1 MSGSGDAVAPRADGL
16 IDDMS
21 AAEPVAATG
30 ARWEALSDR
39 VMGGISTPAMTRETI
54 AGRPAQRL
62 TGRVRLENNGGF
74 LQMALDLDPER
85 RPVDASDW
93 RGLRLSVIGNDESYG
108 LHLRTTDVARP
119 WQSYR
124 ASFAAGPEW
133 RTLYLPFESFAPHRI
148 EAPLAVD
155 RLTRLGLVAIGRA
168 FDADLAVSRIG
179 FYR

>member
-1 MSGSGDAVAPRADGL
+1 MSGAGDAARPRPDGL
-16 IDDMS
+16 IDDM
-21 AAEPVAATG
+21 AAPQPVAATG

-39 VMGGISTPAMTRETI
+39 VMGGVSTPVMTRETV

-74 LQMALDLDPER
+74 LQMALDLDPGR

-93 RGLRLSVIGNDESYG
+93 RGLRLSALGNGETYG
-108 LHLRTTDVARP
+108 LHLRTTDIARP

-124 ASFAAGPEW
+124 ASFTAGPAW

-148 EAPLAVD
+148 DAPLAVT

-168 FDADLAVSRIG
+168 FDADLALSWIG